1 MLKRFSRTNV
11 LLLLSVV
18 LFLLAGVLILQY
30 PYLPTMLRYQFAGI
44 EDYKIF
50 PSRIVKAADPQ
61 PWRLASDYNQAELDA
76 TLLEGIER
84 YSPVAFLVIQDNE
97 IVYER
102 YWEDHTKDSYSSSF
116 SMAKSIVGLLV
127 GIALEE
133 GKIESLDQPIADFLP
148 EFAEGEKAPITFRH
162 LLTMTSGLAW
172 DEVYTSPLSPT
183 TELYYGRQLYDFVVN
198 LPLIHEPGSV
208 WYYSSAD
215 TQILGSALEAAVGE
229 PLNEYVSRHLWMP
242 LGAEHDATW
251 SMDREDGVI
260 KYNCCFNSTPRD
272 FAKLGQLVL
281 QEGVWQ
287 GQMLVEADYVR
298 ESIQPF
304 PNGVDQEG
312 NLIDWYGYQFW
323 VAPLDDGPVPHFAG
337 ILGQYIFILPELD
350 AVVVRLGHRDDQD
363 FQDGEIYLQAARSIL
378 ENR

>member
-1 MLKRFSRTNV
+1 MLQRFSRTNV

-50 PSRIVKAADPQ
+50 PSKIVKAADPQ

-84 YSPVAFLVIQDNE
+84 YGPVAFLVIQDNE

-172 DEVYTSPLSPT
+172 DEVYTSLVSMQQKKGRNEPT
-183 TELYYGRQLYDFVVN
+183 CRNF
-198 LPLIHEPGSV
+198 
-208 WYYSSAD
+208 
-215 TQILGSALEAAVGE
+215 
-229 PLNEYVSRHLWMP
+229 
-242 LGAEHDATW
+242 
-251 SMDREDGVI
+251 
-260 KYNCCFNSTPRD
+260 
-272 FAKLGQLVL
+272 
-281 QEGVWQ
+281 
-287 GQMLVEADYVR
+287 
-298 ESIQPF
+298 
-304 PNGVDQEG
+304 
-312 NLIDWYGYQFW
+312 
-323 VAPLDDGPVPHFAG
+323 
-337 ILGQYIFILPELD
+337 
-350 AVVVRLGHRDDQD
+350 
-363 FQDGEIYLQAARSIL
+363 
-378 ENR
+378 